1 MIVGFKTEGTE
12 DVFNNKDS
20 KAARKQCP
28 GDIWKVAQRKL
39 DYLQAAKT
47 LGDLR
52 APPGNELEKLKADRE
67 GQHSIRINDKYRI
80 CFVWSDQGAHEV
92 EIADYH

>member
-1 MIVGFKTEGTE
+1 MIVRFRTKGTE
-12 DVFNNKDS
+12 DVFNDEDS

-28 GDIWKVAQRKL
+28 SDIWKVAQRKL
-39 DYLQAAKT
+39 DFLQAAKT

-52 APPGNELEKLKADRE
+52 IPPGNELERLKDDRE

-80 CFVWSDQGAHEV
+80 CFIWSDEGADKV
-92 EIADYH
+92 EITDYH